1 MPAMHFHL
9 RWPDGRE
16 ARCYSPSLVIKD
28 YFAPGTA
35 YALDDFLARAR
46 ESLGIASERVRAKYG
61 FACSMAMDQLAQIEA
76 EAAAFTHRPGA
87 AVQVLAFDESA

>member
-9 RWPDGRE
+9 RRPDGRE

-28 YFAPGTA
+28 YVVPETA
-35 YALDDFLARAR
+35 YPLDDFLSRTR
-46 ESLGIASERVRAKYG
+46 EALGIASERVRAKYG

-76 EAAAFTHRPGA
+76 EAAAFAHRPEA